1 MGDAEGY
8 LELIRGDP
16 FLGRMLASYERAS
29 KRGRNLDVLDYG
41 CGYGWG
47 SYVLSEFCSRVT
59 GYDPDE
65 GRISFAER
73 IFIKENIR
81 FCPEEQALAGR
92 CYDMA
97 CLFMVLPYVKE
108 ADTLLE
114 KLGGYVRQGGVV
126 YLSYKSGHRRLP
138 LVLEQWEEA
147 EGFSLLTRKERYL
160 TESEN
165 LIECS
170 YCKNR

>member
-1 MGDAEGY
+1 MEDAEGY

-65 GRISFAER
+65 QNQLCGAYFY
-73 IFIKENIR
+73 KGKY
-81 FCPEEQALAGR
+81 P
-92 CYDMA
+92 
-97 CLFMVLPYVKE
+97 VLPGR
-108 ADTLLE
+108 TGPCGTML
-114 KLGGYVRQGGVV
+114 
-126 YLSYKSGHRRLP
+126 
-138 LVLEQWEEA
+138 
-147 EGFSLLTRKERYL
+147 
-160 TESEN
+160 
-165 LIECS
+165 
-170 YCKNR
+170 